1 MTLVLSLLPVAGALL
16 VVSGVGF
23 VTSGAFVPRDRAFF
37 LERLGWSDAIG
48 CAAVMAFVPAALGI
62 GVRPGWIAFLVFV
75 ALLVAAARLLAPLTL
90 PSPPAGGRGNDL
102 ERRAGDNDRPLPTG
116 EGWGEGRS
124 FRVLLYSVISLGVAV
139 YTLRALTEPMW
150 ANDFIAIWG
159 LKGKTI
165 FGAVGYPGR
174 LRALEFAHPEYP
186 LGLPLLYAG
195 LSFLTGRWDDHAMA
209 LLFPF
214 LQAATLLV
222 LFGWLRRRG
231 ASSAVAGLATAIVA
245 WFEPLY
251 SAFLTGMAEVP
262 LAFGMLL
269 FGTALADTLDET
281 DGGAVRRLALASALI
296 AATKNEGLF
305 LAVVGF
311 AIALVFGK
319 AARWNAAASALLPA
333 LGVRALH
340 LPWRSRLPLAD
351 LEVGSFSPDRVW
363 DSLAAAGGLL
373 GPAAWAGLAL
383 VVVLIAAGAR
393 VPAGN
398 RVLLLA
404 AAALAAYLVIPAFA
418 VRGPAWLVE
427 TTLRRTA
434 AALAPLLAAGL
445 AVRFIGASSG
455 SGTGRRASAPNP
467 GPPTPSTRAS

>member
-1 MTLVLSLLPVAGALL
+1 LTFAASLLPVAVALL
-16 VVSGVGF
+16 VISGVGL
-23 VTSGAFVPRDRAFF
+23 GASAAFLPAGRAFF
-37 LERLGWSDAIG
+37 LERLGWGD
-48 CAAVMAFVPAALGI
+48 ALGCSVLI
-62 GVRPGWIAFLVFV
+62 VAVPKALGLGVSPRLVFV
-75 ALLVAAARLLAPLTL
+75 VIAGAAVALAWWLRLAP
-90 PSPPAGGRGNDL
+90 G
-102 ERRAGDNDRPLPTG
+102 ERSVLSGKL
-116 EGWGEGRS
+116 S
-124 FRVLLYSVISLGVAV
+124 MVLLGVIALGVAV
-139 YTLRALTEPMW
+139 YALRALTEPMW

-165 FGAVGYPGR
+165 FGAVGYPER
-174 LRALEFAHPEYP
+174 LRSLEFAHPEYP

-231 ASSAVAGLATAIVA
+231 ASATSAGLATAIVA

-269 FGTALADTLDET
+269 FGTALTDTLDET
-281 DGGAVRRLALASALI
+281 DAGAVRRLALASALI

-305 LAVVGF
+305 LAAVGF
-311 AIALVFGK
+311 LVALTFGK
-319 AARWNAAASALLPA
+319 AARWRGAAAALLPA
-333 LGVRALH
+333 LAVRALH

-351 LEVGSFSPDRVW
+351 LELGLFSPARVW
-363 DSLAAAGGLL
+363 DSFAAAGGLL
-373 GPAAWAGLAL
+373 GPAAWIGLAL
-383 VVVLIAAGAR
+383 VVALIAAGDR

-398 RVLLLA
+398 RLLLLV
-404 AAALAAYLVIPAFA
+404 AAALAAYLVVPAFA
-418 VRGPAWLVE
+418 VRGPEWLVE

-434 AALAPLLAAGL
+434 AALAPLLAAAL
-445 AVRFIGASSG
+445 AVRFTGASSG
-455 SGTGRRASAPNP
+455 FGTGPKASAGNP
-467 GPPTPSTRAS
+467 GPPRPSTPGS